1 MSRIVYFTRF
11 LPTLRRGGGSRRTMQ
26 MVETLVD
33 LNVQVVSAPRGD
45 GVEAAAFSRI
55 EEESR
60 NLNTATGNPS
70 PGLALWSTQRRRGVF
85 RLKEIARAWKENTLL
100 FKELS
105 LALVDD
111 PLYFPSL
118 VQALEKKGIPM
129 VAVCH
134 NIESLSAGQVAE
146 DSAMRLLEQEIG
158 ILKSST
164 LVITISREEDWL
176 LNNLGLSS
184 HFFPY
189 FPVEAVRNRMAAI
202 RRQRLKTE
210 KSGYLVMG
218 TAHNIQ
224 TRLGMERLIHLW
236 NRYEL
241 SKKHGPLRVAG
252 HATEKFITLP
262 DSRSG
267 IELLGGVADEELDNL
282 LAQTKGCICYQESG
296 AGALT
301 RIPELLLAHVPV
313 LANTYAARTYSGNRG
328 ILEFRR
334 LEDLPV
340 VLDTHKCGTT
350 EIPDQNPPEPQ
361 NLVNKIK
368 ELLQ

>member
-164 LVITISREEDWL
+164 LVITISIFPSRSRSAVSIL
-176 LNNLGLSS
+176 LGLTFTGKIVVLKK
-184 HFFPY
+184 HFVMVADSASQ
-189 FPVEAVRNRMAAI
+189 VEVGM
-202 RRQRLKTE
+202 LKFVLVT
-210 KSGYLVMG
+210 SGLYYLKYLVMRRFEFKQKMVMSSCSF
-218 TAHNIQ
+218 AQQ
-224 TRLGMERLIHLW
+224 TG
-236 NRYEL
+236 
-241 SKKHGPLRVAG
+241 
-252 HATEKFITLP
+252 
-262 DSRSG
+262 
-267 IELLGGVADEELDNL
+267 
-282 LAQTKGCICYQESG
+282 
-296 AGALT
+296 
-301 RIPELLLAHVPV
+301 
-313 LANTYAARTYSGNRG
+313 
-328 ILEFRR
+328 
-334 LEDLPV
+334 
-340 VLDTHKCGTT
+340 
-350 EIPDQNPPEPQ
+350 QNPKVVVHSLRDQ
-361 NLVNKIK
+361 RKTTCSL
-368 ELLQ
+368 